1 MQARTPGIM
10 RFSLPHDRDGRPCL
24 PTRSRPT
31 SPPSPPRE
39 RPVAAATRWPASWAW
54 RPPRSW
60 PGRGSFG
67 LENGPAQPAR
77 WFATVT
83 RPLRCDLTLAC
94 PSGRGPSQIGSIE
107 EVSASR
113 EVTWEGFF
121 NARDLGG
128 LPTRDAR
135 MSDCGALI
143 RSADPRFVTEAE
155 WRTAHDA
162 GVRTVIDLR
171 CGESRGRRSSSS
183 FTP

>member
-1 MQARTPGIM
+1 VR
-10 RFSLPHDRDGRPCL
+10 
-24 PTRSRPT
+24 
-31 SPPSPPRE
+31 
-39 RPVAAATRWPASWAW
+39 
-54 RPPRSW
+54 
-60 PGRGSFG
+60 
-67 LENGPAQPAR
+67 
-77 WFATVT
+77 
-83 RPLRCDLTLAC
+83 
-94 PSGRGPSQIGSIE
+94 
-107 EVSASR
+107 ASR

-155 WRTAHDA
+155 WRAAHDA